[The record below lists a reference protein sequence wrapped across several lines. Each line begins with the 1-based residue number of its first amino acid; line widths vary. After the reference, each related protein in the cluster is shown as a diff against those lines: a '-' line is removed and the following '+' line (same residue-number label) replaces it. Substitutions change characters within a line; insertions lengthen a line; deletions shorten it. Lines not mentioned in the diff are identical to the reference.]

1 MVGVVMVTVR
11 YRDRRR
17 SEIVR
22 EMWKKFVGEVL
33 TFKTRNVKTLWIM
46 MTVLRIIA
54 KTYRDTS

>member
-1 MVGVVMVTVR
+1 MVGVVMVNTR
-11 YRDRRR
+11 YKERRR

-46 MTVLRIIA
+46 MTVMRITA
-54 KTYRDTS
+54 RTYRATS